1 MSNAPLTVPEA
12 IEQRRAVRAYTDAP
26 VPDADLRRIV
36 ELAGQAPSAFNVQP
50 WRFVAVRDPAVKQQL
65 MAAANNQP
73 QVGAAPVVIVLYSDM
88 QDALATLESTVHP
101 AFPAERGAGMVAHVR
116 RSFDGQSDAARE
128 AWGNAQANIALGVLL
143 IAARSLGYATSPM
156 LGFDPAAVKALLGLP
171 AHVTIP
177 ALVAM
182 GVGAAEGLPH
192 HRHPLERVLRVV

>member
-1 MSNAPLTVPEA
+1 MSSTPLTVPEA
-12 IEQRRAVRAYTDAP
+12 IETRRAVRAYTDAP
-26 VPDADLRRIV
+26 VPDADLRRII

-50 WRFVAVRDPAVKQQL
+50 WRFVAVRDPAVRQQL

-88 QDALATLESTVHP
+88 QDALDSIESIVHP
-101 AFPAERGAGMVAHVR
+101 AMPAERGAGLVAHLR
-116 RSFDGQSDAARE
+116 RTFGSQPDDARE
-128 AWGNAQANIALGVLL
+128 AWGNAQSNIALGVLL
-143 IAARSLGYATSPM
+143 IAAQSLGYATSPM
-156 LGFDPAAVKALLGLP
+156 LGFDPAAVKQLLGLP

-177 ALVAM
+177 ALVAL